1 VSDDVPGRDSGP
13 EWLLG
18 TLVERVPGAHGVVLL
33 SADGL
38 AMAEHGLG
46 TDAADRL
53 AALAA
58 GMFSH
63 ARQAAV
69 RFGGRD
75 GVRQVVMEADGL
87 LLFAASAAPAA
98 VLAVLA
104 DHETDPALLGSEIG
118 EVVRSVQPF
127 LATQPRTRGAVTR
140 MKGANAG

>member
-1 VSDDVPGRDSGP
+1 MSDDVPGRDGDP
-13 EWLLG
+13 EWLLS
-18 TLVERVPGAHGVVLL
+18 TLVERVSGARGAVLL

-46 TDAADRL
+46 ADGADQL

-69 RFGGRD
+69 RFGSKD
-75 GVRQVVMEADGL
+75 GVRQVVIEADGVM
-87 LLFAASAAPAA
+87 LFAASAGTAA
-98 VLAVLA
+98 VLVVLA
-104 DHETDPALLGSEIG
+104 DRETDAAVLGSEIG

-140 MKGANAG
+140 MRGADAG